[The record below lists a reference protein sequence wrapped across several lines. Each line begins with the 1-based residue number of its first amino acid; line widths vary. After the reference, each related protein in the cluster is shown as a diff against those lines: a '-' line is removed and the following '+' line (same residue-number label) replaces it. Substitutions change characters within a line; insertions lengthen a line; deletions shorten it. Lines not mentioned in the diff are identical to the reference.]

1 MSWFFLIPLLLG
13 GQSASAGPPKGYN
26 KAFDILTAAKI
37 QAYYAKIKDF
47 KAAFTHIYY
56 KRYHGKQK
64 PRYGYLWVK
73 KPGKMYW
80 RYDAPQ
86 KRHFICD
93 GKRIWIY
100 TPGDKQVLW
109 RKVAR
114 SQLPSA
120 VKFLW
125 GSGQILKEF
134 YIKILHNSK
143 YGGKGKTVLRLQP
156 IKPTSHYT
164 HILFV
169 IEPAGK
175 TAKVTETLV
184 YDSLGNKNHYI
195 FRKPKL
201 NTGIQSTRFNFAPP
215 KGVRVIHA
223 TRKKGVRH

>member
-1 MSWFFLIPLLLG
+1 MAFLLAG
-13 GQSASAGPPKGYN
+13 GQAGATGEPPKGYN
-26 KAFDILTAAKI
+26 KAFDILMAAKV
-37 QAYYAKIKDF
+37 QAYYATIEDY
-47 KAAFTHIYY
+47 KAAFKHVYV

-93 GKRIWIY
+93 GKKIWIY

-109 RKVAR
+109 RSVAR

-125 GSGQILKEF
+125 GSGNLLKEF
-134 YIKILHNSK
+134 YVKLLDDSK
-143 YGGKGKTVLRLQP
+143 YGGEGKKVLKLKP
-156 IKPTSHYT
+156 IKPTSHYS

-169 IEPAGK
+169 VKPEGK
-175 TAKVTETLV
+175 VARVVETLV
-184 YDSLGNKNHYI
+184 YDSLGNKNHYV
-195 FRKPKL
+195 FRNPKR
-201 NTGIQSTRFNFAPP
+201 NTKIQNSRFDFTPP

-223 TRKKGVRH
+223 ARKAKMKP